1 MTAKEYLNKPW
12 ELNCEINDKLE
23 KAARLRQDLYGRGVS
38 YENNADSSPNHSTD
52 AIGKAV
58 CKVVAFEKEADVLI
72 DQLITLKIEIEHTI
86 SMVDDRRYRK
96 LLERRYLFFES
107 FETIA
112 ATMNYSKK
120 HIYRLHDEAIFA
132 VGEKLR
138 TNATECD

>member
-1 MTAKEYLNKPW
+1 MTAKEYLNRPL
-12 ELNCEINDKLE
+12 ELNDEINDKLE

-38 YENNADSSPNHSTD
+38 YENNGGSSPNHSTD
-52 AIGKAV
+52 VMGKAV
-58 CKVVAFEKEADVLI
+58 CKVIDFEKEADVLI

-86 SMVDDRRYRK
+86 STISDRRYRK

-120 HIYRLHDEAIFA
+120 HIYRLHDEAISA
-132 VGEKLR
+132 VDEKLR
-138 TNATECD
+138 TNATECE

>member
-1 MTAKEYLNKPW
+1 MTAKEYLNRPL
-12 ELNCEINDKLE
+12 ELNDEINDKLE

-38 YENNADSSPNHSTD
+38 YENSGGSSPNHSTD
-52 AIGKAV
+52 AMGKAV
-58 CKVVAFEKEADVLI
+58 CKVIDFEKEADVLI

-86 SMVDDRRYRK
+86 STISDRRYRK

-120 HIYRLHDEAIFA
+120 HIYRLHDEAISA
-132 VGEKLR
+132 VDDKLR
-138 TNATECD
+138 TNATGCD